1 MKKELFLTPQDDLQ
15 KALDS
20 APNDAF
26 VHLASGSY
34 RQKLVIRT
42 PGLTII
48 GQGAENTQ
56 IVFDDY
62 AQKLDEQ
69 GREYITFRTY
79 TKENPGKTGAYL
91 RLFTAVN
98 VVFLVLLSAFCFLL
112 V

>member
-1 MKKELFLTPQDDLQ
+1 M
-15 KALDS
+15 
-20 APNDAF
+20 N
-26 VHLASGSY
+26 
-34 RQKLVIRT
+34 
-42 PGLTII
+42 
-48 GQGAENTQ
+48 
-56 IVFDDY
+56 DY